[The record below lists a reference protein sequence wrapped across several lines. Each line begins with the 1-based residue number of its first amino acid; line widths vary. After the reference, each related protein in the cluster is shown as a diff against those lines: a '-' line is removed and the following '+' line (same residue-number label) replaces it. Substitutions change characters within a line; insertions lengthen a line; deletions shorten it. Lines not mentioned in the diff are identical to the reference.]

1 MSSAVAD
8 KNRELVITRIFDA
21 PRELVWQAWTDQAH
35 VAQWWG
41 PKGFTCPLCEL
52 DVRPGGLIR
61 IDMRAPDGAVYP
73 MKGVFR
79 EIAAPERLVFT
90 SSALDKEGKP
100 MFEVLTTILFADK
113 NGKTMLTMQARVLTA
128 TEAAAPHLAGMELG
142 WTQTL
147 DRLGH
152 YVTTMR
158 K

>member
-21 PRELVWQAWTDQAH
+21 PRELAWQAWTDQAR

-79 EIAAPERLVFT
+79 EIAAPEGLVFNC
-90 SSALDKEGKP
+90 SALDREGKP

-113 NGKTMLTMQARVLTA
+113 NGKTMLTMQAQVLTA
-128 TEAAAPHLAGMELG
+128 TEAAAPYLAGMEPG

-152 YVTTMR
+152 YITTML